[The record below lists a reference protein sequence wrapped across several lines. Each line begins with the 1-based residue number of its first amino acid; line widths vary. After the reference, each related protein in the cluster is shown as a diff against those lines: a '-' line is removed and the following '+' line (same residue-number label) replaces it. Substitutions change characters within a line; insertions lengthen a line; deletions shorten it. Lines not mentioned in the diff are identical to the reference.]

1 MRYEQTQIGKLTE
14 QVKLAVLSNT
24 PIVYIPTQQM
34 EVIQEMLF
42 SKESANSIIPRLRI
56 KDNEITELDSETF
69 EENGKLIVDNYQV
82 VQSFEA
88 SNIDHYP
95 MLYIIYMRDGKEWD
109 ASVTASLTKFVRQ
122 YLGIKNNKNYIENE
136 KKSLTSK
143 SLCLVVSPTYISVP
157 SKISPYTKTVYL
169 EPLSDEEIENI
180 MISSMKE
187 QGIDPQIIM
196 DKEDLF
202 RQMKVSFR
210 GMSALKIR
218 QLMGQIIKCQLI
230 DFEGVIESEVMT
242 AIQNAKKELLNNC
255 LGLKWENTSG
265 PDAIGLENVTTW
277 LNEHAVLFKDPE
289 RAVKQHVDIPKGIL
303 ITGIP
308 GSGKSLMAKTAAR
321 ILNNMPLISLNM
333 GMLRGGVVGESE
345 HNLENAL
352 RTAENMA
359 PCVLWI
365 DEIEKAMSGSSG
377 NGNGDSGVG
386 QRMFGTFLTWM
397 QEKSSACFVF
407 ATSNDISHLPP
418 ELFRSERFDR
428 KFFTFMP
435 MAQECA
441 RIFSGIIHSQNRQY
455 DAELRLYDK
464 KKRKEMSQRLFDERL
479 ECSDTWVEI
488 LNTKCSERP
497 QDCILKK
504 GKDGKMLW
512 YSGRKPSNKLL
523 TGADISSIIKE
534 AKFRCKQDANKK
546 EVDNVYN
553 FELFKNTVQGI
564 LSEFKPYGETNLPS
578 LAKSFLDLYQNQFEP
593 ASESFILKF
602 SDFDEIDLL
611 YTPTNMDENGNIE
624 GVDAKY
630 DMILFHTLVG
640 AINHYLPILEKK
652 GLLS

>member
-24 PIVYIPTQQM
+24 PIVYIPTQHM
-34 EVIQEMLF
+34 EVIKEMLF
-42 SKESANSIIPRLRI
+42 SKESANSIIPRLRFE
-56 KDNEITELDSETF
+56 DNKITELDSETF
-69 EENGKLIVDNYQV
+69 EEDGKLIIDNYQV

-109 ASVTASLTKFVRQ
+109 ASVTSSLTKFVRQ
-122 YLGIKNNKNYIENE
+122 YLGIKNTKNYIENE
-136 KKSLTSK
+136 KTSLTSK
-143 SLCLVVSPTYISVP
+143 SLCLVVSPTFISVP
-157 SKISPYTKTVYL
+157 SQISPYTKTVYL

-187 QGIDPQIIM
+187 MGIDAQIIM
-196 DKEDLF
+196 GKENLLT
-202 RQMKVSFR
+202 QMKVSFR

-218 QLMGQIIKCQLI
+218 QLMGQMIKCQLI
-230 DFEGVIESEVMT
+230 DFDGVIESEVMT

-255 LGLKWENTSG
+255 LGLKWEDTSD
-265 PDAIGLENVTTW
+265 PDAIGLENVTQW
-277 LNEHAVLFKDPE
+277 LNKHAVLFKDPE

-377 NGNGDSGVG
+377 DHGDSGVG
-386 QRMFGTFLTWM
+386 QRMFGAFLTWM

-435 MAQECA
+435 MVQECA
-441 RIFSGIIHSQNRQY
+441 EIFSGIIHSQNKQY
-455 DAELRLYDK
+455 DKELRLYDK
-464 KKRKEMSQRLFDERL
+464 KKRKVMPQRLFDERL
-479 ECSDTWVEI
+479 ESADTWVEI
-488 LNTKCSERP
+488 LNAKCSERP
-497 QDCILKK
+497 QDCILKS
-504 GKDGKMLW
+504 GEDGRMLW
-512 YSGRKPSNKLL
+512 FSGRKPSNKLL

-534 AKFRCKQDANKK
+534 AKFHCKQDANKK
-546 EVDNVYN
+546 DVDNVYD
-553 FELFKNTVQGI
+553 FDLFKNKIQEI
-564 LSEFKPYGETNLPS
+564 LGEFKPYGETNLPS
-578 LAKSFLDLYQNQFEP
+578 LAKSFLDLFQNQFEP
-593 ASESFILKF
+593 ASKSFILEF
-602 SDFDEIDLL
+602 SDFDEIELL
-611 YTPTNMDENGNIE
+611 YTPTNIDEDGNIK

-630 DMILFHTLVG
+630 DKILFHTLVG

>member
-1 MRYEQTQIGKLTE
+1 MRYEQTQIGKLIE
-14 QVKLAVLSNT
+14 QVKLAILSNT

-42 SKESANSIIPRLRI
+42 SRESANSIIPRMRF
-56 KDNEITELDSETF
+56 KDDQIAELDSETF
-69 EENGKLIVDNYQV
+69 EDIIDNYQV

-88 SNIDHYP
+88 STIDHYP
-95 MLYIIYMRDGKEWD
+95 ILYIIYMRDGQEWD
-109 ASVTASLTKFVRQ
+109 GSVTSSLTKFVRQ
-122 YLGIKNNKNYIENE
+122 FLGIKNTKNYIEKE
-136 KKSLTSK
+136 KFDLTSK
-143 SLCLVVSPTYISVP
+143 SLCLVVSPTFITVP
-157 SKISPYTKTVYL
+157 SQISPYTKTIYL

-180 MISSMKE
+180 ISSSMRKH
-187 QGIDPQIIM
+187 GIEPQIVTG
-196 DKEDLF
+196 KEELF
-202 RQMKVSFR
+202 SQMKVSFR
-210 GMSALKIR
+210 GMSALKIG
-218 QLMGQIIKCQLI
+218 QLMQQMIKCQYI
-230 DFEGVIESEVMT
+230 DFDGVLESEVT
-242 AIQNAKKELLNNC
+242 VSIQDAKKELLNNC

-265 PDAIGLENVTTW
+265 PDAIGLENVTKW

-289 RAVKQHVDIPKGIL
+289 KAVKQHVDIPKGIL

-377 NGNGDSGVG
+377 SSNGDSGVG

-418 ELFRSERFDR
+418 ELFRSERFDK

-435 MAQECA
+435 MVQECA
-441 RIFSGIIHSQNRQY
+441 KIFSGIIFSQNRQY
-455 DAELRLYDK
+455 DAELRFYDK
-464 KKRKEMSQRLFDERL
+464 KKRKEMPQRLFDERL

-488 LNTKCSERP
+488 LNAKCSKHP
-497 QDCILKK
+497 QDCILNE

-512 YSGRKPSNKLL
+512 CNRKKPSNKLL

-546 EVDNVYN
+546 GVDNVYD
-553 FELFKNTVQGI
+553 FELFKNKIQGI

-593 ASESFILKF
+593 ASESFILNF

-611 YTPTNMDENGNIE
+611 YTPTNIDKNGNIK

-630 DMILFHTLVG
+630 DKILFHTLVG